1 MVYLRT
7 STRNVNLQPNQ
18 IMKEIVIISKA
29 NCAPCVALK
38 QFVSTLPECS
48 QEKVSIMDDENSSEE
63 DRYNIIQSYGLFG
76 FPTIIHR
83 EAGKDDVA
91 YAGFGANQLNE
102 LKVYLECK
110 G

>member
-1 MVYLRT
+1 
-7 STRNVNLQPNQ
+7 
-18 IMKEIVIISKA
+18 MKEIVIISKE

-38 QFVSTLPECS
+38 QFVTTLPECS

-83 EAGKDDVA
+83 EEGKDDLA
-91 YAGFGANQLNE
+91 YAGLGPVILNN
-102 LKVYLECK
+102 LKVFLECK
-110 G
+110 E

>member
-1 MVYLRT
+1 
-7 STRNVNLQPNQ
+7 
-18 IMKEIVIISKA
+18 MKEIVIISKA

-38 QFVSTLPECS
+38 QFVTTLPECS
-48 QEKVSIMDDENSSEE
+48 QERVSIMDDENSSEE

-83 EAGKDDVA
+83 EEGKADHA
-91 YAGFGANQLNE
+91 YAGFGPNKLQKIKL
-102 LKVYLECK
+102 YLECK